1 MHIIDQIP
9 TSPSRFYAKF
19 QRRLKLIAFAVASLT
34 AVSVASAAGK
44 PVTTLAVPANHAE
57 LQYTGRV
64 DFTNPQA
71 PTLNWAGNAVAIAF
85 QGTALQVNLTCK
97 TTNENNYLTV
107 IVDGGTPTTLVASS
121 RSTGATTYTVA
132 SGLAQGTHT
141 ARLIRRCDYD
151 TVHGLTVNGF
161 AIAGT
166 TRAVAALPARPT
178 RRIEFYGDSITTGM
192 GNENPSNQGDMSK
205 ENNYLAYSAVTAR
218 NLGAEMTCIS
228 RSGIGIMSSWYP
240 EIMPQVYSRLD
251 PFNASSAWNFSLWT
265 PDVVVINLGQ
275 NDFWTITSPDA
286 ATIETA
292 YRNFFTNIRSKY
304 PNALIVAALG
314 CMNAVESGAPFPGY
328 ITNAVA
334 AMNDPKIIKHF
345 FPYLSGGY
353 HPDVSQHAQMA
364 AELTGVIQ
372 NAMGWPTGGPI
383 ANGNYTISAQ
393 SSGLPMCVVADSTAL
408 GANIEQRMGAASTQ
422 WSATYLGNGY
432 YKLINVNSGLSV
444 DVNGAQL
451 SDGANILQWTY
462 SGSNNQQYQFV
473 DVGGALFKIVA
484 RHSGKVLAL
493 RANSTI
499 DGGQFEQQTYTGA
512 TNQLF
517 RLQ

>member
-1 MHIIDQIP
+1 MHTFDRIQS
-9 TSPSRFYAKF
+9 SPSRFYAKF
-19 QRRLKLIAFAVASLT
+19 QRRLKLITFAFASLT
-34 AVSVASAAGK
+34 AVSVASAAK

-64 DFTNPQA
+64 DFTNPLA

-85 QGTALQVNLTCK
+85 QGTGLQVKLTCK
-97 TTNENNYLTV
+97 TANQNNYLTV
-107 IVDGGTPTTLVASS
+107 IVDDGTPTTLVASS
-121 RSTGATTYTVA
+121 SSPNATTYTVA

-161 AIAGT
+161 SITGT

-192 GNENPSNQGDMSK
+192 GNENPSTQDDMSK

-228 RSGIGIMSSWYP
+228 RSGIGIVSSWYP

-251 PFNASSAWNFSLWT
+251 PFNASSAWNFSSWT

-275 NDFWTITSPDA
+275 NDYWTISSPDA
-286 ATIETA
+286 ATMETA

-314 CMNAVESGAPFPGY
+314 CMDAVGSGSPFPGY

-334 AMNDPKIIKHF
+334 AMNDPKIIRHF
-345 FPYLSGGY
+345 FPYLSGA
-353 HPDVSQHAQMA
+353 HPSVSQHAVMA

-372 NAMGWPTGGPI
+372 TAMGWPTGGPI
-383 ANGNYTISAQ
+383 ANGSYTISAQ
-393 SSGLPMCVVADSTAL
+393 NSGLPMCVVANSTAN

-432 YKLINVNSGLSV
+432 YKLINVNSGLSA
-444 DVNGAQL
+444 DVPGASL
-451 SDGANILQWTY
+451 SDGANIIQWTY
-462 SGSNNQQYQFV
+462 SGSNNQQFQFV
-473 DVGGALFKIVA
+473 DVGGALFKIVV

-499 DGGQFEQQTYTGA
+499 NGGLFEQQTYTGA

-517 RLQ
+517 QLQ